1 MLLLYK
7 LFILWKNIIDESML
21 VFIIVLLFV
30 LLFFYPLK
38 IRVIRNKKYNDISLY
53 LFRRG
58 TLKLDIDEMF
68 RIISADDYSTNTLI
82 NLLIIYK
89 NKDMIKSFLKFSK
102 IKKIT
107 IVINDKMK
115 DDEMSM
121 YFTVTG
127 WIILN
132 NIRSVICNNFK
143 SIKNEYYAVTKNDDA
158 SSLIN
163 VDVIFEV
170 RIIYFLFTLLLNY
183 KHIPTLIKS
192 LKKGSEKYE

>member
-1 MLLLYK
+1 
-7 LFILWKNIIDESML
+7 ML

-38 IRVIRNKKYNDISLY
+38 IRVIRNKKYNDISLH

-68 RIISADDYSTNTLI
+68 RIISADNYSTNALI

-89 NKDMIKSFLKFSK
+89 NIDMIKSFLKFSK

-121 YFTVTG
+121 YLTVTG

-163 VDVIFEV
+163 VDIIFEV